1 MFTLKVD
8 NELNLA
14 LIEPSFSPKYFD
26 IVSRQRAYLSQWL
39 AWPPHA
45 DSEAFF
51 HSFITKSLLDYAEGK
66 SMVCGMI
73 YQGELVGN
81 ISFNSINQNLKTAEI
96 GYWLNEDFQGKGIIT
111 RCVAKL
117 IELAFNELGLNKI
130 QISAAVG
137 NQSSR
142 AVCER
147 LGMTLE
153 GIITSSENLNG
164 RIIDHAIYGLIKDKH
179 Q

>member
-14 LIEPSFSPKYFD
+14 LIEPSFAPKYLD

-117 IELAFNELGLNKI
+117 IDLAFNELGLNKI

-137 NQSSR
+137 NQPSR

-164 RIIDHAIYGLIKDKH
+164 RIIDHAIYGLIKDCH

>member
-14 LIEPSFSPKYFD
+14 LIEPSFAPKYFD

-39 AWPPHA
+39 VWPPHA

-111 RCVAKL
+111 RCVSKL
-117 IELAFNELGLNKI
+117 IDLAFNELGLNKV
-130 QISAAVG
+130 QISAAVD
-137 NQSSR
+137 NQPSR

-153 GIITSSENLNG
+153 EIITSSESLNG
-164 RIIDHAIYGLIKDKH
+164 RIIDHAIYGLIKDSY